1 MCNFHE
7 CLLVLCFWLLWAVQ
21 TVMWSVISDVQATW
35 AFGPFGPCWPNG
47 CIVAVQVFHPLY
59 VQHSP
64 VFWCWQILPIFF
76 FLLAFLWQAECWV
89 WWCTMVK
96 SQKSKVAIPTSSQN
110 TRGASSNNRRNP
122 LHLVWFL
129 PNCLLVKC
137 RSLASWCLVN
147 ALLVLLIRGCR
158 WLPLSGREYALAE
171 RNECFFRGAF
181 HAINVAWNQDT
192 QVQCCLKL

>member
-21 TVMWSVISDVQATW
+21 TVMWSVISAVQATW
-35 AFGPFGPCWPNG
+35 EFGPFGPFGPCWPNG

-76 FLLAFLWQAECWV
+76 FLLAFLWQAACWV
-89 WWCTMVK
+89 WWCMMVK

-110 TRGASSNNRRNP
+110 TRGASSNNRRWSTVSC
-122 LHLVWFL
+122 LISSKLSFSQMQVTCIMMSCECLV
-129 PNCLLVKC
+129 
-137 RSLASWCLVN
+137 SLAHS
-147 ALLVLLIRGCR
+147 R
-158 WLPLSGREYALAE
+158 LPLASAE
-171 RNECFFRGAF
+171 RAGVCFSWTEWVLF
-181 HAINVAWNQDT
+181 
-192 QVQCCLKL
+192 